1 MQSHFVRHPRR
12 RPRPRPGRLGQQL
25 RLLPCTQNPGAW
37 LKPRPTGAWQAA
49 GSSSSRLTRPST
61 SSTTTTRSASTPSSP
76 SSTASIGHLRRDA
89 QAVRRRRVGDRRYLV
104 RLSTEDGHQAVHAIF
119 DDCDS
124 VAREMLTGV
133 GVGFVTFKPASAP
146 ICANYA
152 FYQMRPPRAARC
164 RRPHLF
170 RGDAQTKTHLNE
182 ADRTDLLGT
191 RVVWPVV

>member
-1 MQSHFVRHPRR
+1 MRSTNKQDIQKNAIYPTPQNYTNIYKTYTFLGLVVLYGPLGSGAGGRSVGSCSISRR
-12 RPRPRPGRLGQQL
+12 SGRMPIERP
-25 RLLPCTQNPGAW
+25 
-37 LKPRPTGAWQAA
+37 
-49 GSSSSRLTRPST
+49 
-61 SSTTTTRSASTPSSP
+61 
-76 SSTASIGHLRRDA
+76 
-89 QAVRRRRVGDRRYLV
+89 RRVGDRRYLV
-104 RLSTEDGHQAVHAIF
+104 RLSTEDGHKAVHAMF
-119 DDCDS
+119 DDCES

-170 RGDAQTKTHLNE
+170 RGDAQTKTHLAE

>member
-1 MQSHFVRHPRR
+1 MYAAMLK
-12 RPRPRPGRLGQQL
+12 RL
-25 RLLPCTQNPGAW
+25 
-37 LKPRPTGAWQAA
+37 
-49 GSSSSRLTRPST
+49 
-61 SSTTTTRSASTPSSP
+61 
-76 SSTASIGHLRRDA
+76 
-89 QAVRRRRVGDRRYLV
+89 VGDRRYLV
-104 RLSTEDGHQAVHAIF
+104 RLNTEDGHKAVHAIF

-152 FYQMRPPRAARC
+152 FYQMRPPRAARR

-170 RGDAQTKTHLNE
+170 RGDAQTKTHLTE

-191 RVVWPVV
+191 RVVWPVVLGSWSVCQFSCIWAKCPEYTNIGYMFPSRTLHYALYNFLTSRTVGGVTRLGVGA